1 MLASI
6 VSTRLLTLWSRAQ
19 RITEARRKRRSRET
33 GHRPVRRGT
42 ATGDQRPPAAAH
54 RWSSQADRPT
64 DNEAW
69 FSMRPVIVRLVTRA
83 VHDFVGRSWVAMG
96 CWVGE

>member
-54 RWSSQADRPT
+54 RWSSQADPRMG
-64 DNEAW
+64 
-69 FSMRPVIVRLVTRA
+69 SQGCRRRL
-83 VHDFVGRSWVAMG
+83 
-96 CWVGE
+96 